1 MGPTPQRSI
10 PFCPGLELDG
20 SGLRDVTPGDVA
32 KIRVWADY
40 VVENGKMKA
49 IVCNLLKAYF
59 LGKGDLAEQI
69 AESRSRADEELRT
82 IPIGWSPEG
91 RI

>member
-1 MGPTPQRSI
+1 MYPSI

-20 SGLRDVTPGDVA
+20 TGLRDVTPADVV
-32 KIRVWADY
+32 KIHVWAHY
-40 VVENGKMKA
+40 VVENGKMRA
-49 IVCNLLKAYF
+49 IVCNMLKAYF
-59 LGKGDLAEQI
+59 LGKVDLSEQI
-69 AESRSRADEELRT
+69 AESRSRADAELHT